1 MGRELLARVL
11 VYVAAVL
18 TVAAVVAG
26 YVRYELLSPEEFSDR
41 AAAALAD
48 SDVRAVVGRE
58 ITDRV
63 VLRSEPDL
71 VAAKPLIEAAVAGI
85 AGSEPFL
92 ALFEA
97 GC

>member
-1 MGRELLARVL
+1 MRGPGTARARPAV
-11 VYVAAVL
+11 VAAVL

-26 YVRYELLSPEEFSDR
+26 TSGMSCSRPDEFSDR

-63 VLRSEPDL
+63 VLRSERDL

-92 ALFEA
+92 AL
-97 GC
+97 